1 MISTPNIN
9 IANDVGAVNGLRQ
22 VARKDKETALRE
34 VAKQFEAIMMQQM
47 LKSSRETTWDD
58 GFSEDMPGGGSM
70 DSYREWRDDQFA
82 QTLSAK
88 GSLGLADMLV
98 KQLMPKNKATSNQQ
112 ITETSLPANET
123 KQTPTVSSAS
133 NAGWWRVPA
142 AAEVVAPKVT
152 NEEVALP
159 STEEALLLHNLLQGR
174 IKNRVAST
182 NVS

>member
-22 VARKDKETALRE
+22 VALKDKETALRE

-58 GFSEDMPGGGSM
+58 GFSEDMPGAGSM

-98 KQLMPKNKATSNQQ
+98 KQLLPKNKEANPLT
-112 ITETSLPANET
+112 TEKDVSAEVIPAQ
-123 KQTPTVSSAS
+123 KQAVARNDS
-133 NAGWWRVPA
+133 AGWWRVPA
-142 AAEVVAPKVT
+142 AAEVSVPKAV
-152 NEEVALP
+152 NEEVSLP

-174 IKNRVAST
+174 IKNRVANT

>member
-58 GFSEDMPGGGSM
+58 GFSEDMPGAGSM

-98 KQLMPKNKATSNQQ
+98 KQLLPKNKAANPLT
-112 ITETSLPANET
+112 TEKGVSAEVIPAQ
-123 KQTPTVSSAS
+123 KQPVARNDS
-133 NAGWWRVPA
+133 AGWWRVPA
-142 AAEVVAPKVT
+142 AAEVSVPKAV
-152 NEEVALP
+152 NEEVSLP

-174 IKNRVAST
+174 IKNRVANT